1 MRTGRQGEDVA
12 ARYLRRKRYR
22 IEERNFR
29 CRHGEIDLVAIRRDT
44 VVFVEVKTRQ
54 STRFG
59 MPQEAVSAAKQ
70 TRIARVAQAY
80 LQQRNWQER
89 TVRFDVIAVRIAGDR
104 MDIDHIE
111 HAFEA
116 PAW

>member
-1 MRTGRQGEDVA
+1 MRTGQQGEDAA

-29 CRHGEIDLVAIRRDT
+29 CRHGEIDLVAIFHGT

-59 MPQEAVSAAKQ
+59 MPQEAVSTAKQ
-70 TRIARVAQAY
+70 ARIVRVAQAY

-89 TVRFDVIAVRIAGDR
+89 PVRFDVIAVRIAGER
-104 MDIDHIE
+104 TDIEHIE

-116 PAW
+116 SAW